1 MIATIKEPNITADI
15 PKGILTIEQIKEIV
29 GDGWAIFKNPV
40 GDRKTTRG
48 ELLFYTH
55 DEEEAYEQFSVLR
68 KEHYVYF
75 TYCGKRDPNVV
86 YLL

>member
-1 MIATIKEPNITADI
+1 MTTTDKKSNTTVDI
-15 PKGILTIEQIKEIV
+15 PKGIMTIEQIREIV
-29 GDGWAIFKNPV
+29 GDGWAIIKDPT
-40 GDRKTTRG
+40 GDRKTTQG

-55 DEEEAYEQFSVLR
+55 DEDEAYEQLSIMR
-68 KEHYVYF
+68 KKHYVYF

>member
-1 MIATIKEPNITADI
+1 MTPTVKKTKSTASI
-15 PKGILTIEQIKEIV
+15 PQGVLTIEQIKEIV
-29 GDGWAIFKNPV
+29 GDGWAIIKDPV
-40 GDRKTTRG
+40 GDRKSTKG

-55 DEEEAYEQFSVLR
+55 NEDEAYKQFGILR
-68 KEHYVYF
+68 QKHYVYF

>member
-1 MIATIKEPNITADI
+1 MTSTFEKPNATSAILQEA
-15 PKGILTIEQIKEIV
+15 LTIEQIKDIV
-29 GDGWAIFKNPV
+29 GDGWAIIKNPV

-55 DEEEAYEQFSVLR
+55 DEDEAYEQLSVLR
-68 KEHYVYF
+68 KKHYVYF

>member
-1 MIATIKEPNITADI
+1 MIETVEKPNIMADLS
-15 PKGILTIEQIKEIV
+15 KRILTIEQIKEIV
-29 GDGWAIFKNPV
+29 GDGWAIIKDPV
-40 GDRKTTRG
+40 GDKKTTRG

-55 DEEEAYEQFSVLR
+55 DEDEAYKQLSVLR
-68 KEHYVYF
+68 KNHYVYF